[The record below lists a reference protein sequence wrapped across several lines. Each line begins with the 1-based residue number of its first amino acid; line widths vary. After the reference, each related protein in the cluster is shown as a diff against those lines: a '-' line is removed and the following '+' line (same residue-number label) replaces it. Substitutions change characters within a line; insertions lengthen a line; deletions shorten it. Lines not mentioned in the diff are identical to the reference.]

1 MTKREREVKRKRGI
15 VIAVL
20 GAAIIAAFPLS
31 LLVNKLNHTNDTT
44 DHVAA
49 QQDQITRQQNQISAI
64 LVQLTA
70 VSNQNR
76 RLTCTF
82 GSFTL
87 AQPIAQLVNESDAEF
102 AQRLRTYKRILTIV
116 RRRGECNAA
125 LGPIFHR
132 RLEQRIARINHAINA
147 LPLAA
152 RHGTGTIGGAGNSH
166 GRPPPGKSN
175 PPTTTAPPQTNEN
188 PGPGNS
194 GGTGGSGGGNGVG
207 QGLNDI
213 LKGVGNGVGNTVD
226 GVGKGLN
233 DILNPP
239 QEGHP

>member
-1 MTKREREVKRKRGI
+1 MTKREREAKRKRGI

-132 RLEQRIARINHAINA
+132 RLQQRINRINNAINS
-147 LPLAA
+147 LPPAA
-152 RHGTGTIGGAGNSH
+152 RHGTGTIPGAGSGH
-166 GRPPPGKSN
+166 GRPPPGKPGS
-175 PPTTTAPPQTNEN
+175 PTTTTPQTNEN
-188 PGPGNS
+188 PAPGNS
-194 GGTGGSGGGNGVG
+194 GGAGNSGGGNGVG

-213 LKGVGNGVGNTVD
+213 LNGVGNGVGNTVD